1 MKYAMIPLII
11 LSVII
16 WLVVRAV
23 WEEQRKQKNLEQ
35 QLYEL
40 WGKLPIGYEN
50 EKKQSA
56 KRSMSYRTIVGER
69 FLIDDITWNELDMD
83 CVFARL
89 NYTMSQTGAEYLYAA
104 LHCPAEQPTEAAK
117 WERSVAYFMSHT
129 KQRVEIQLLLAK
141 IGKHYHK
148 SFYDCMEEIKHAKKR
163 SLWKEYV
170 SNAFYFAA
178 VFTAMYDVGL
188 GLCILIAVVMYQIVT
203 YFRERARILPWLQC
217 VAGILRMAE
226 CMDRLCHTL
235 DEELQSITEQSLHVS
250 VCDCAETLRG
260 LKRHSFWVL
269 QCGRENSSPISML
282 GDYARMLFHMDIIQF
297 AHLEK
302 RLSLQAAEIEK
313 AATLIGF
320 LDSSISIALYRASLP
335 VWCIPFLQEGKA
347 DFSIKEGY
355 HPLLKKPVANSV
367 SVSSDKGVLL
377 TGSNASGK
385 STFLKTVA
393 INLLLA
399 QTIHTALAE
408 SFLAPVCRI
417 YTSMGAKDSIE
428 KGESS
433 YMAEILSL
441 KRIMDAE
448 EKSTLPIACFV
459 DEILRGTN
467 TIERIAAST
476 QILKYLRKK
485 KIYCFAATHDRELT
499 WIVKKDYDNYHFTET
514 IKEGDILFSYKL
526 LPGSADTS
534 NAIRLLEMTGYAS
547 EITRAAEKQAEIF
560 LKERIWK

>member
-1 MKYAMIPLII
+1 MRYAMIPLII
-11 LSVII
+11 LSVVI
-16 WLVVRAV
+16 WLIVRAV
-23 WEEQRKQKNLEQ
+23 REEKRKQKNLERR
-35 QLYEL
+35 LYEL
-40 WGKLPIGYEN
+40 WGMLPIGYESG
-50 EKKQSA
+50 KKQDIKMPMA
-56 KRSMSYRTIVGER
+56 YRDLFGER
-69 FLIDDITWNELDMD
+69 FFIDEITWNELDMD

-89 NYTMSQTGAEYLYAA
+89 NYTMSQTGAEYLYTA

-117 WERSVAYFMSHT
+117 WERIVSYFMSHT

-141 IGKHYHK
+141 IGKHYRR
-148 SFYDCMEEIKHAKKR
+148 SFYDCMEEMKHAKKR

-170 SNAFYFAA
+170 SNTFYFAA
-178 VFTAMYDVGL
+178 AFLAMYDVGL
-188 GLCILIAVVMYQIVT
+188 GLCILIAIVMYQIVT

-217 VAGILRMAE
+217 VAGILRMSE
-226 CMDRLCHTL
+226 CMNKLVHTL
-235 DEELQSITEQSLHVS
+235 DEELQNIIERSLPFS
-250 VCDCAETLRG
+250 VRDCAETLHS
-260 LKRHSFWVL
+260 LKKHSFWVL

-282 GDYARMLFHMDIIQF
+282 GDYVRMLFHLDIIQF
-297 AHLEK
+297 EHLQD
-302 RLSLQAAEIEK
+302 RLLWQATEIK
-313 AATLIGF
+313 NAAMCIGF
-320 LDSSISIALYRASLP
+320 LDSSISIALYRSSLP
-335 VWCIPFLQEGKA
+335 VWCIPLLQEGQA
-347 DFSIKEGY
+347 DFSVKEVY
-355 HPLLKKPVANSV
+355 HPLLQNPVSNSV
-367 SVSSDKGVLL
+367 SVSCDKGILL

-385 STFLKTVA
+385 STFLKTMA
-393 INLLLA
+393 INLLLV

-408 SFLAPVCRI
+408 SFQAPICRI
-417 YTSMGAKDSIE
+417 YSSMGAKDSIE

-441 KRIMDAE
+441 KRIMDE
-448 EKSTLPIACFV
+448 EEETTLPIVCFV

-476 QILKYLRKK
+476 QILKYFRRK

-499 WIVKKDYDNYHFTET
+499 EMVNGDYDNYHFTET